1 MDQLKDSTNQSSIS
15 FRNDE
20 ISSRPESNMNRSIFC
35 ASLIYA
41 ILSYIN
47 SFGNIGMYLVSYMRV
62 TSKNPNTNYSLISY
76 IYSTAVLLQSLSGFF
91 TTFVERALGT
101 RKATILGCVLTSLSI
116 IACSFNLHSF
126 RTLILYYSVL
136 GGIASGLILPLP
148 LDAAIRSNPSKRGYI
163 CGSIY
168 FYSGLLC
175 VLLTPLQ
182 TFYIN
187 KSDIRLENII
197 TPTDREVYYRDD
209 KLLTKLP
216 NLFVFQGILYL
227 FLLFLSV
234 VVFDFPR
241 DSVQTEPEYE
251 SFITKRINLGSDDMV
266 GEKTHNFMHYL
277 YLWLLIFLSWQSI
290 IFLQSYWKVVALL
303 KLDGS
308 DIFITLIGSAASL
321 SHVIGRIL
329 WGIIFDLIGWR
340 HCWIIL
346 VASTLVLTFSSYI
359 LYQTN
364 IVIYAIW

>member
-1 MDQLKDSTNQSSIS
+1 MC
-15 FRNDE
+15 
-20 ISSRPESNMNRSIFC
+20 MNNGF
-35 ASLIYA
+35 LG
-41 ILSYIN
+41 YIN

-227 FLLFLSV
+227 FLLVSHYTRVLDIRAS
-234 VVFDFPR
+234 DER
-241 DSVQTEPEYE
+241 
-251 SFITKRINLGSDDMV
+251 SDDMV